1 MISSL
6 ILPSF
11 IIRCRLTSNF
21 SIHSIQTN
29 ILKISNNSI
38 QINHYIHHRQSISDI
53 DFNITINKTN
63 QNNIFEID
71 LATIILKINSTNS
84 ILSINWF
91 FLSSNNS
98 FNSNQPILQIP
109 IHVQY
114 DNIQT
119 IVALTDFTSLINTAM
134 LSMQTQQYPLKI
146 LAVNH
151 SGSIQSVSQAVCHS
165 ENIHLIQVDTN
176 CNHIYFSGHER
187 DDFFDHINSPTSIV
201 IRYDKYI
208 QRVFFTIYIP
218 ERPLRIE
225 LSDTKLS
232 RINGWFVINREDS
245 GLKSESLINGAE
257 DEDDEDDDDDDEDI
271 DDDVK
276 CYPVYQQ
283 SNIQVFTKF
292 YRTTQSNI

>member
-1 MISSL
+1 MISSS

-11 IIRCRLTSNF
+11 IIRCRLTSDF
-21 SIHSIQTN
+21 SIHSIQ
-29 ILKISNNSI
+29 ISNNYI

-84 ILSINWF
+84 ILPINWYL
-91 FLSSNNS
+91 LSSNNS
-98 FNSNQPILQIP
+98 NQSILQIP

-165 ENIHLIQVDTN
+165 ENVHLIQVDAS

-232 RINGWFVINREDS
+232 RINGWFVINREDN
-245 GLKSESLINGAE
+245 GVKSESSTNGVE

-283 SNIQVFTKF
+283 SNIHVFTKF
-292 YRTTQSNI
+292 YRTTQSKI